1 VETGMLE
8 RHASTHPGVAVVLKI
23 GDFAR
28 LSLVS
33 VKALRYYDEL
43 GLLKPARVDEFTGYR
58 YYSASQLT
66 RLNRILAMKDMGL
79 SLDQIALLQD
89 NELTP
94 DQVRGM
100 LRLKQVELS
109 QQLVEGQAR
118 LARIE
123 AWLQA
128 FEQEVTMPAYDV
140 VLKKVA
146 PLQVAQVRG
155 VAPDMEQIGPTLERL
170 FDQVMRFI
178 SQQGAASIGPGITLY
193 YDTEPREGA
202 ISVGACMAFEGE
214 LHAGELVQVVELPAC
229 ETVASVIHHGSF
241 STLNQAYNAILTWI
255 ESNGYH
261 ISGPNRELNLEYER
275 GGDQSKFVTEV
286 QFPVENR

>member
-1 VETGMLE
+1 MF
-8 RHASTHPGVAVVLKI
+8 KI
-23 GDFAR
+23 GDFSR

-58 YYSASQLT
+58 YYSASQLI

-79 SLDQIALLQD
+79 SLEQIALLLNQ
-89 NELTP
+89 EPTP
-94 DQVRGM
+94 DQIRGM
-100 LRLKQVELS
+100 LRLKQVELR

-128 FEQEVTMPAYDV
+128 FEQEITMPAYDV

-155 VAPDMEQIGPTLERL
+155 VAPSMEQLGPTLDRL
-170 FDQVMRFI
+170 FDQVMGYI
-178 SQQGAASIGPGITLY
+178 SQHGTTCVGPGITLY
-193 YDTEPREGA
+193 YDTEYRERD
-202 ISVGACMAFEGE
+202 ISVGACMPFEGS
-214 LHAGELVQVVELPAC
+214 LNDGEQVKVVELPAV
-229 ETVASVIHHGSF
+229 ETMASVIHHGSF
-241 STLNQAYNAILTWI
+241 NTLNQGYNAILKWI
-255 ESNGYH
+255 EANGYH
-261 ISGPNRELNLEYER
+261 ISGPTRELNLEYER
-275 GGDQSKFVTEV
+275 GGDQSKFVTEI
-286 QFPVENR
+286 QFPVEKR

>member
-1 VETGMLE
+1 VF
-8 RHASTHPGVAVVLKI
+8 KI
-23 GDFAR
+23 GDFSR

-79 SLDQIALLQD
+79 SLEQIALLLD
-89 NELTP
+89 KELTP
-94 DQVRGM
+94 DQIRGM
-100 LRLKQVELS
+100 LRLKQVELR

-155 VAPDMEQIGPTLERL
+155 VAPSMEQIGPTLDRL
-170 FDQVMRFI
+170 FDQVLGYI
-178 SQQGAASIGPGITLY
+178 SQQGVAPVGPGITLY
-193 YDTEPREGA
+193 YDTEYRERD
-202 ISVGACMAFEGE
+202 ISVGACLSFEGY
-214 LHAGELVQVVELPAC
+214 LGDGEEAKVVELPAV
-229 ETVASVIHHGSF
+229 ETMASVIHYGSF
-241 STLNQAYNAILTWI
+241 STMNQAYNAILKWI
-255 ESNGYH
+255 ETNGYH
-261 ISGPNRELNLEYER
+261 ISGPTRELNLEYER
-275 GGDQSKFVTEV
+275 GGDQSKFVTEI
-286 QFPVENR
+286 QFPVEKR

>member
-1 VETGMLE
+1 MSE
-8 RHASTHPGVAVVLKI
+8 RRDKEPTRLGDAVMFKI
-23 GDFAR
+23 GDFSR

-66 RLNRILAMKDMGL
+66 RLNRILVLKDLGL
-79 SLDQIALLQD
+79 SLQQIALLLDQ
-89 NELTP
+89 ELTP
-94 DQVRGM
+94 DQIRGM
-100 LRLKQVELS
+100 LRLKQVELR
-109 QQLVEGQAR
+109 QQLEEGQAR
-118 LARIE
+118 LARIG

-128 FEQEVTMPAYDV
+128 FEQETIMPAYDV

-155 VAPDMEQIGPTLERL
+155 VAPSMEQLGPTLDHL
-170 FDQVMRFI
+170 FDQVFGYI
-178 SQQGAASIGPGITLY
+178 NQHGAISIGPGITLY
-193 YDTEPREGA
+193 YDTEYRERD
-202 ISVGACMAFEGE
+202 ISVGACMSFEGE
-214 LHAGELVQVVELPAC
+214 LYDGEQVKVGELPAV
-229 ETVASVIHHGSF
+229 ETMASVIHHGSF
-241 STLNQAYNAILTWI
+241 STLNQAYNAILKWI
-255 ESNGYH
+255 EANGYH

-286 QFPVENR
+286 QFPVEKR

>member
-1 VETGMLE
+1 VF
-8 RHASTHPGVAVVLKI
+8 KI
-23 GDFAR
+23 GDFSR

-66 RLNRILAMKDMGL
+66 RLNRMLAMKDMGL
-79 SLDQIALLQD
+79 SLEQIALLLD
-89 NELTP
+89 KELTP
-94 DQVRGM
+94 DQIRGM
-100 LRLKQVELS
+100 LRLKQVELR

-146 PLQVAQVRG
+146 PLQVAQLRG
-155 VAPDMEQIGPTLERL
+155 VAPSMEQIGPTLDRL
-170 FDQVMRFI
+170 FDQVMGYI
-178 SQQGAASIGPGITLY
+178 SQHGATPVGPGITLY
-193 YDTEPREGA
+193 YDTEYCERD
-202 ISVGACMAFEGE
+202 ISVGACMSFEGS
-214 LHAGELVQVVELPAC
+214 LNDGEQVKVGELPAV
-229 ETVASVIHHGSF
+229 ETMASVIHHGSF
-241 STLNQAYNAILTWI
+241 STMGQAYNAISKWI
-255 ESNGYH
+255 ETNGYH
-261 ISGPNRELNLEYER
+261 ISGPTRELNIEYER
-275 GGDQSKFVTEV
+275 GDDQSKFVTEI
-286 QFPVENR
+286 QFPVEKR